1 MISIAAANLSPCAQL
16 IHEVRTDGLTA
27 FKEMLSKDS
36 GERQQSPLV
45 AGAVRPR
52 R

>member
-1 MISIAAANLSPCAQL
+1 MISTAAANLCPCAQL
-16 IHEVRTDGLTA
+16 IHEVRTDSLAA

-36 GERQQSPLV
+36 GERQKVPLI
-45 AGAVRPR
+45 AAAVRPR